1 MPSYTIHLFDRDAD
15 RPELAPEEAGEMA
28 ALGFRF
34 TEYRPE
40 TGRFRL
46 APAFRTWH
54 NLDRGTLTFLQD
66 EPAARPAG
74 QASRRVAG

>member
-1 MPSYTIHLFDRDAD
+1 MHGRVLIIAGSDSGGGAGIQAD
-15 RPELAPEEAGEMA
+15 LKTMA